1 MGTKN
6 CKDEK
11 KKEADTFKAQ
21 SDSFGELYYANK
33 DFIKAGEDYYKYCDP
48 EKFKKLSGN
57 KLEGAQNA
65 CDDAREVFGNA
76 IERYEEASTKYK
88 KSEEQHDNASQAL
101 SDCEHK
107 KNKGKK

>member
-1 MGTKN
+1 MGKKK
-6 CKDEK
+6 CEDEK
-11 KKEADTFKAQ
+11 KRAAATFNAR
-21 SDSFGELYYANK
+21 SDSFGDLYDANK

-48 EKFKKLSGN
+48 EKLKKLSGN

-65 CDDAREVFGNA
+65 CDDAREVFGKA

-88 KSEEQHDNASQAL
+88 KLEDVYDEAEKAL

-107 KNKGKK
+107 KKKGTK